1 MDAERFIHFPTK
13 HVQTWLPTP
22 LNFGGRLIEEPTWAD
37 YEAAGWRKL
46 DPREDYT
53 PPTDYQLTHWVYEQD
68 PARADYATEEPW
80 IEPLP
85 VVEPYPTPESL
96 CPILDA
102 DGEQVGTGRI
112 IMDAATGEVVGV
124 VHAQSPAKS
133 DAEQR
138 QAFRE
143 QAQRLRIERRSL
155 REAARRAVATDV
167 DAMTPEDAAALAGI
181 FEPWA
186 VGDAVTIGM
195 IREHGGMLWKCL
207 QAHTTQSDWQPQ
219 DVPALWLR
227 VAAPEEILDWVQP
240 TGAHDAYNI
249 GDKVRF
255 NGAVYESL
263 INANVWSPTGY
274 PQGWKVV
281 S

>member
-1 MDAERFIHFPTK
+1 MEDQRYIKDQNPATIT
-13 HVQTWLPTP
+13 TALPTSYGT
-22 LNFGGRLIEEPTWAD
+22 LALSPTWGP
-37 YEAAGWRKL
+37 EHHKRGWRKL

-53 PPTDYQLTHWVYEQD
+53 PPEGKQITEYLYEQD
-68 PARADYATEEPW
+68 AFRDDYAVEIPITAP
-80 IEPLP
+80 IP

-167 DAMTPEDAAALAGI
+167 DAMTPEDAEALAGI

-186 VGDAVTIGM
+186 AGEAVTIGM
-195 IREHGGMLWKCL
+195 IRESGGMLWKCL

-240 TGAHDAYNI
+240 AGAHDAYNI

-255 NGAVYESL
+255 NGKVYESL